1 MNISCS
7 RCGKTIAGEGA
18 AFCPYCGA
26 KLNPAEKAPE
36 TTNAEAE
43 KWIKKAL
50 ASNSYPERKK
60 ILQKG
65 LQACPDSREIEW
77 ELLFI
82 GTPDPKPQRGK
93 IDFSIIKSWLLQ
105 IYRTPG
111 DFSAEKRDAM
121 RRELFESP
129 QLQAVLAGR
138 EKPEEKMREY
148 LERLCR
154 EYTEIFL
161 KEDNR
166 LMGNIFGLRIGRN
179 RDKVLEN
186 AVDSMIRQMDA
197 DEKLTPERRQMLQEA
212 MRKALGR

>member
-1 MNISCS
+1 MICNA
-7 RCGKTIAGEGA
+7 CGKEIQVEGV

-26 KLNPAEKAPE
+26 RLSAAAEKNVSDAA
-36 TTNAEAE
+36 AE
-43 KWIKKAL
+43 WIRKAL
-50 ASNSYPERKK
+50 QATSLPERKK
-60 ILQKG
+60 ILD
-65 LQACPDSREIEW
+65 QAKAVCPDDPAIDW